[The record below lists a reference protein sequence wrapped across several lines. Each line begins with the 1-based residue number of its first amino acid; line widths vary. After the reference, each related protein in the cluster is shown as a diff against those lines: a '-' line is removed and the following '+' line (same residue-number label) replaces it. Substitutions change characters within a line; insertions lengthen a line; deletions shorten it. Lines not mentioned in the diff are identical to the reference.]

1 MGLSYF
7 YKRMIDSVTS
17 VCFGFLY
24 CEIHLARGLSK
35 AWLPPWSRRMGSG
48 DIEGQ
53 QTQTQIFPESTLPQ
67 NTALLKK
74 KIIPLS

>member
-1 MGLSYF
+1 
-7 YKRMIDSVTS
+7 MIDSVTS

-53 QTQTQIFPESTLPQ
+53 QTQTNMNISRNYPATKYCLIEEKNFSM
-67 NTALLKK
+67 
-74 KIIPLS
+74 S